1 MTSTKPT
8 VIVGTADD
16 DLMILKPGQWALA
29 GDGQD
34 TIVGVG
40 SGSFGIRF
48 DNSPGPVVIRADNQR
63 VVADGF
69 VNRDKII
76 GINAFVGSP
85 FDDFIRGSGNTNEVF
100 GDAFAPTLGN
110 DTYIGGGGFDTVVY
124 FATAANYQ
132 VTHDPANDRA
142 TVTYLPAGT
151 VDTLEGIAEI
161 RFADRTQKLK
171 DAGRSTLEI
180 FLSPGV
186 DTVDKTSLLDANQQ
200 GLWTHV
206 YGGLGDDVITWT
218 SGNVI
223 AGPGNDRMIVTG
235 SGDTYA
241 AYWDSPMPVYIQL
254 GEGYALDGWGTR
266 DSFTNV
272 RAATGSRYADT
283 IIGSSGND
291 VFSDSSGGD
300 TIDGA
305 AGTDRLYF
313 WTGGGKGGYKISF
326 DQTNSL
332 VVLSW
337 QATRNSQLY
346 FKNIEELSIGRPGQP
361 NELLKVA
368 DFMATLPGNQL
379 VDQTKTA
386 STATGV
392 VRTGAG
398 SDTVMLKPGSWVVAS
413 EGFDFYRGIGAG
425 WFGIRFDD
433 SPKAVRLN
441 ANQLTVFEDGFGQQD
456 RIEGINWFV
465 GSPFNDYIEG
475 RPTHERFGS
484 DSVPPQGNDTYVGG
498 GGVDTMFYFA
508 NASEFKVIYDTASD
522 SATVQYLKTGT
533 IDTLRQIGTIQF
545 KDQNLKLGTTRNNGW
560 DEIYLS
566 DAADAVDKGELFTAK
581 SDRYWR
587 WDHVYGGQGDD
598 VIAWT
603 SGQIYGGPGND
614 TIIFLEGAT
623 NARANYGDSP
633 VGVFVDLKAGY
644 ALDGWGTRDQLVNVK
659 ALSLSNLADTVIGS
673 DGDDN
678 INYSYGGDSI
688 DGGAGEDTIWFNPDN
703 TRFWRV
709 KASED
714 LSTFLFQWVNLDG
727 WGDTMVLNN
736 VERIDLNPSSGSRS
750 SVELLSFVDW
760 QSQGMKAVMEGGSAR
775 WNAQSSMGTPTT
787 VTYAFMSAIPSYGN
801 GAGGSGLQALSES
814 QKAQLRKAFDAASMV
829 SGLSFQE
836 INDSDT
842 VQIRV
847 GVNQQTNTKGYSFSP
862 DRSQAALAGDIWLDV
877 ETVVDLTPGKEGF
890 WVMLHELGHALGL
903 RHPAL
908 IGQAKGQATIT
919 AQQDNMGY
927 SVMSENLGLSGRFPE
942 SFSVYDVLA
951 LQALYGPSQSNLGNS
966 TYVVGTASVLGLK
979 TLVDGSGWDII
990 DASQSSIGV
999 TVNLSPGSLSS
1010 VGRTPDDYA
1019 AFENLAIAYGTTIE
1033 QVNGSVYDDV
1043 LIGSQ
1048 GNDWFVPG
1056 EGNDQIEGRAGF
1068 DTVVMAGPR
1077 AAFSFSISPF
1087 SGRTIVTAKDGVSG
1101 SDSLTG
1107 IERLKFTD
1115 GGVAF
1120 DMDGAAGRL
1129 VKLMATVLGQKSLQ
1143 APALVN
1149 RYLAMLD
1156 SGMSVDRVADWMLNA
1171 DEFSSQWGPRND
1183 NSVANA
1189 LVQHVFQR
1197 APNADERAYVVSLL
1211 QEYGQGVIAM
1221 VASNLGLL
1229 TDQIDLVGL
1238 SQLGLPYGP

>member
-1 MTSTKPT
+1 MANSQALKLRPGTS
-8 VIVGTADD
+8 ADD
-16 DLMILKPGQWALA
+16 LIILNDGEWAVA

-34 TIVGVG
+34 TIVGLG
-40 SGSFGIRF
+40 WGSFGIRF

-69 VNRDKII
+69 VNRDKIL

-85 FDDFIRGSGNTNEVF
+85 FSDYIQGSGNANEVF
-100 GDAFAPTLGN
+100 GDASAPTVGN

-124 FATAANYQ
+124 FATSANYQ
-132 VTHDPANDRA
+132 VVHDAASDRA
-142 TVTYLPAGT
+142 TVTYLPAGS
-151 VDTLEGIAEI
+151 VDTLQGIAEI

-171 DAGRSTLEI
+171 EAGRSTPEI
-180 FLSPGV
+180 FLSPGS
-186 DTVDKTSLLDANQQ
+186 DNAAKASILGADQL

-206 YGGLGDDVITWT
+206 YGGLGDDTLTWT
-218 SGNVI
+218 AGNVI
-223 AGPGNDRMIVTG
+223 GGPGNDRIIVTG
-235 SGDTYA
+235 VGDTYA
-241 AYWDSPMPVYIQL
+241 AYWDSPTPVYINL
-254 GEGYALDGWGTR
+254 GQSFALDGWGTR

-272 RAATGSRYADT
+272 RAASGSGYADT
-283 IIGSSGND
+283 IIGSSAND
-291 VFSDSSGGD
+291 VFSDSWGGD

-305 AGTDRLYF
+305 EGTDRLYF
-313 WTGGGKGGYKISF
+313 WSGNKQGYKISY
-326 DQTNSL
+326 DQASSVL
-332 VVLSW
+332 VLSW
-337 QATRNSQLY
+337 QASRNAQLS
-346 FKNIEELSIGRPGQP
+346 FKNIEELSIQRPGQA
-361 NELLKVA
+361 NENLKVS
-368 DFMATLPGNQL
+368 DFIATLPVNQL
-379 VDQTKTA
+379 VDQTKSA
-386 STATGV
+386 PTATTV

-398 SDTVMLKPGSWVVAS
+398 SDTVMLKPGGWVVAS

-433 SPKAVRLN
+433 SPKGVRVN
-441 ANQLTVFEDGFGQQD
+441 AQQLIVAEDGFGQQD

-475 RPTHERFGS
+475 RPTNERFGS
-484 DSVPPQGNDTYVGG
+484 DSAAPQGNDTYVGG

-508 NASEFKVIYDTASD
+508 NASEFKVTNDGASD

-533 IDTLRQIGTIQF
+533 VDTLRHFASIQF
-545 KDQNLKLGTTRNNGW
+545 KDQNIKLGDKSGGW

-566 DAADAVDKGELFTAK
+566 DGADAADKGELFTPK

-623 NARANYGDSP
+623 SARANYGDSP

-659 ALSLSNLADTVIGS
+659 ALNLSNFADTVIGS

-678 INYSYGGDSI
+678 INWSYGGDSI

-703 TRFWRV
+703 TRFWQV

-760 QSQGMKAVMEGGSAR
+760 QNQGMKAVMEGGSAR

-787 VTYAFMSAIPSYGN
+787 VTYAFMSAIPSYGD
-801 GAGGSGLQALSES
+801 GAGGSGFQALSES

-829 SGLSFQE
+829 CGLRFKE
-836 INDSDT
+836 LSDGDT
-842 VQIRV
+842 AQIRI

-862 DRSQAALAGDIWLDV
+862 DSSQAALAGDIWLDV
-877 ETVVDLTPGKEGF
+877 ETVVDLSTGKEGF

-908 IGQAKGQATIT
+908 VGQAKGQATIT

-966 TYVVGTASVLGLK
+966 TYVVGNASGFGLK

-999 TVNLSPGSLSS
+999 TVNLNPGSLSS

-1019 AFENLAIAYGTTIE
+1019 AFENLAIAYGTIIE

-1043 LIGSQ
+1043 LIGSK

-1056 EGNDQIEGRAGF
+1056 EGNDQIDGSAGF

-1077 AAFSFSISPF
+1077 AAFSFSVSPF
-1087 SGRTIVTAKDGVSG
+1087 SGRTIITAIDGVSG

-1120 DMDGAAGRL
+1120 DMDGAAGRV

-1149 RYLAMLD
+1149 RYLAMAD
-1156 SGMSVDRVADWMLNA
+1156 SAMSADRMADWMLND
-1171 DEFSSQWGPRND
+1171 DEFSSQWGQRTD